1 MQHVLPT
8 RFVAVAAV
16 LVAILAVLIAPAR
29 AVDDDTQAKAREFI
43 EGLADQAVQAL
54 TNASVPREERE
65 KRARVLLRENFAVPT
80 IAQWVLGR
88 YWRVATPAEQQEY
101 LRLFEDLIVVTYVDR
116 FTRYSGERL
125 RVTRSVGMGETGD
138 VNVFSDVTNPGGT
151 PVDIGWRVRTRDGA
165 MKIVDVSVEGVSM
178 GQTQRSEFASIIQNN
193 GGQVSGLLAEMRQR
207 LQQAS

>member
-8 RFVAVAAV
+8 RFVAVAAA

-29 AVDDDTQAKAREFI
+29 AADDDTQAKARAFI

-138 VNVFSDVTNPGGT
+138 VNVFSDISNPGGA
-151 PVDIGWRVRTRDGA
+151 PIDIGWRVRTRDGS
-165 MKIVDVSVEGVSM
+165 MKVVDVSVEGVSM

-193 GGQVSGLLAEMRQR
+193 GGQVAGLLAEMRQR
-207 LQQAS
+207 LQQAG

>member
-1 MQHVLPT
+1 MQHGVPT
-8 RFVAVAAV
+8 RFFAATAAV
-16 LVAILAVLIAPAR
+16 VVILTFLIAPAR
-29 AVDDDTQAKAREFI
+29 AADDDTEAKARAFI

-125 RVTRSVGMGETGD
+125 RVTRSVGLGETGD
-138 VNVFSDVTNPGGT
+138 VNVFSDITNPGGT
-151 PVDIGWRVRTRDGA
+151 PIDIGWRVRTRDGS
-165 MKIVDVSVEGVSM
+165 MKVVDVSVEGVSM
-178 GQTQRSEFASIIQNN
+178 GQTQRAEFASIIQNN
-193 GGQVSGLLAEMRQR
+193 GGQVAGLLAEMRQR
-207 LQQAS
+207 LHQAG

>member
-1 MQHVLPT
+1 MQHGVPT
-8 RFVAVAAV
+8 RFFAAAAAV
-16 LVAILAVLIAPAR
+16 VVVLAVLIAPAR
-29 AVDDDTQAKAREFI
+29 ATDDHTQAKAREFI

-101 LRLFEDLIVVTYVDR
+101 LSLFEDLIVVTYVDR

-138 VNVFSDVTNPGGT
+138 VNVFSDITNPGGS
-151 PVDIGWRVRTRDGA
+151 PIDIGWRVRTRDGS
-165 MKIVDVSVEGVSM
+165 MKVVDVSVEGVSM

-193 GGQVSGLLAEMRQR
+193 GGQVSGLLTEMRRR

>member
-1 MQHVLPT
+1 MQHGVPT
-8 RFVAVAAV
+8 RFFAAAAAV
-16 LVAILAVLIAPAR
+16 VVVLAVLIAPAR
-29 AVDDDTQAKAREFI
+29 AADDDTQAKARAFI

-54 TNASVPREERE
+54 TNAAVPREERE

-101 LRLFEDLIVVTYVDR
+101 LNLFEDLIVVTYVDR

-138 VNVFSDVTNPGGT
+138 VNVFSDITNPGGS
-151 PVDIGWRVRTRDGA
+151 PIDIGWRVRTRDGS
-165 MKIVDVSVEGVSM
+165 MKVVDVSVEGVSM

-193 GGQVSGLLAEMRQR
+193 GGQVSGLIAEMRRR

>member
-1 MQHVLPT
+1 MQHGVPT
-8 RFVAVAAV
+8 RFFAAAAAV
-16 LVAILAVLIAPAR
+16 VVVLAVLIAPAR
-29 AVDDDTQAKAREFI
+29 AADDDTQAKARAFI

-88 YWRVATPAEQQEY
+88 YWRVATPVEQQEY
-101 LRLFEDLIVVTYVDR
+101 LSLFEDLIVVTYVDR

-138 VNVFSDVTNPGGT
+138 VNVFSDISNPGGS
-151 PVDIGWRVRTRDGA
+151 PIDIGWRVRTRDGS
-165 MKIVDVSVEGVSM
+165 MKVVDVSVEGVSM

-193 GGQVSGLLAEMRQR
+193 GGQVSGLLAEMRRR

>member
-1 MQHVLPT
+1 MQHGVPT
-8 RFVAVAAV
+8 RFFAAAVAVV
-16 LVAILAVLIAPAR
+16 VALTVLIAPAR
-29 AVDDDTQAKAREFI
+29 AADDDTQAKARAFI

-88 YWRVATPAEQQEY
+88 YWRVATPDEQQEY

-125 RVTRSVGMGETGD
+125 RVTRSVGLGETGD
-138 VNVFSDVTNPGGT
+138 VNVFSDITNPGGT
-151 PVDIGWRVRTRDGA
+151 PIDIGWRVRTRDGS
-165 MKIVDVSVEGVSM
+165 MKVVDVSVEGVSM
-178 GQTQRSEFASIIQNN
+178 GQTQRSEFASIIQNS
-193 GGQVSGLLAEMRQR
+193 GGQVAGLLAEMRQR
-207 LQQAS
+207 LHQAG

>member
-1 MQHVLPT
+1 VPT
-8 RFVAVAAV
+8 RFFAAAAAV
-16 LVAILAVLIAPAR
+16 VVVLAVLIAPAR
-29 AVDDDTQAKAREFI
+29 AADDDTQAKARAFI

-101 LRLFEDLIVVTYVDR
+101 LSLFEDLIVVTYVDR

-138 VNVFSDVTNPGGT
+138 VNVFSDISNPGGS
-151 PVDIGWRVRTRDGA
+151 PIDIGWRVRTRDGA
-165 MKIVDVSVEGVSM
+165 MKVVDVSVEGVSM

-193 GGQVSGLLAEMRQR
+193 GGQVSGLLAEMRRR

>member
-1 MQHVLPT
+1 MQHGVPT
-8 RFVAVAAV
+8 RFFAAAVAVV
-16 LVAILAVLIAPAR
+16 VVLAVLIAPAQ
-29 AVDDDTQAKAREFI
+29 ATDDHTQAKARAFI

-101 LRLFEDLIVVTYVDR
+101 LSLFEDLIVVTYVDR

-138 VNVFSDVTNPGGT
+138 VNVFSDITNPGGA
-151 PVDIGWRVRTRDGA
+151 PIDIGWRVRTRDGS
-165 MKIVDVSVEGVSM
+165 MKVVDVSVEGVSM

-193 GGQVSGLLAEMRQR
+193 GGQVSGLLTEMRRR
-207 LQQAS
+207 LHQAS

>member
-1 MQHVLPT
+1 VPT
-8 RFVAVAAV
+8 RFFAAAAAV
-16 LVAILAVLIAPAR
+16 VVVLAVLIAPAR
-29 AVDDDTQAKAREFI
+29 AADDDTQAKARAFI

-101 LRLFEDLIVVTYVDR
+101 LSLFEDLIVVTYVDR

-138 VNVFSDVTNPGGT
+138 VNVFSDISNPGGS
-151 PVDIGWRVRTRDGA
+151 PIDIGWRVRTRDGS
-165 MKIVDVSVEGVSM
+165 MKVVDVSVEGVSM

-193 GGQVSGLLAEMRQR
+193 GGQVSGLLAEMRRR

>member
-1 MQHVLPT
+1 MQHRVPT
-8 RFVAVAAV
+8 RFFAAAAAV
-16 LVAILAVLIAPAR
+16 VVVLAVLIAPAR
-29 AVDDDTQAKAREFI
+29 AADDDTQAKARAFI

-65 KRARVLLRENFAVPT
+65 KRARILLRENFAVPT

-101 LRLFEDLIVVTYVDR
+101 LSLFEDLIVVTYVDR

-138 VNVFSDVTNPGGT
+138 VNVFSDITNPGGT
-151 PVDIGWRVRTRDGA
+151 PIDIGWRVRARDGS
-165 MKIVDVSVEGVSM
+165 MKVVDVSVEGVSM

-193 GGQVSGLLAEMRQR
+193 GGQVSGLLAEMRRR

>member
-1 MQHVLPT
+1 MQHGVPT
-8 RFVAVAAV
+8 RFFAAAAAV
-16 LVAILAVLIAPAR
+16 VVVLAVLIAPAR
-29 AVDDDTQAKAREFI
+29 AADDDTQAKARAFI

-101 LRLFEDLIVVTYVDR
+101 LNLFEDLIVVTYVDR

-138 VNVFSDVTNPGGT
+138 VNVFSDITNPGGS
-151 PVDIGWRVRTRDGA
+151 PIDIGWRVRTRDGS
-165 MKIVDVSVEGVSM
+165 MKVVDVSVEGVSM

-193 GGQVSGLLAEMRQR
+193 GGQVSGLIAEMRRR

>member
-8 RFVAVAAV
+8 RIAAIAAAIFVVF
-16 LVAILAVLIAPAR
+16 AVLIAPAR
-29 AVDDDTQAKAREFI
+29 ATGEETQEKARSFI

-54 TNASVPREERE
+54 TNSSVPREERE

-88 YWRVATPAEQQEY
+88 YWRVATPEEQQEY
-101 LRLFEDLIVVTYVDR
+101 LKLFEDLIVVTYVDR

-125 RVTRSVGMGETGD
+125 RVTRAVSLGDSGD
-138 VNVFSDVTNPGGT
+138 VNVFSDITNAAGT
-151 PVDIGWRVRTRDGA
+151 PIDIGWRVRGREGA

-178 GQTQRSEFASIIQNN
+178 GQTQRSEFAAIIQNN
-193 GGQVSGLLAEMRQR
+193 GGQVAGLLAEMRQR
-207 LQQAS
+207 LQRAS

>member
-1 MQHVLPT
+1 MQHGVPT
-8 RFVAVAAV
+8 RFFAAAAAV
-16 LVAILAVLIAPAR
+16 VVVLAVLIAPAR
-29 AVDDDTQAKAREFI
+29 AADDDTQAKARAFI

-88 YWRVATPAEQQEY
+88 YWRVATPEEQQEY

-138 VNVFSDVTNPGGT
+138 VNVFSDITNPGGT
-151 PVDIGWRVRTRDGA
+151 PIDIGWRVRTRDGS
-165 MKIVDVSVEGVSM
+165 MKVVDVSVEGVSM

-193 GGQVSGLLAEMRQR
+193 GGQVAGLLAEMRQR
-207 LQQAS
+207 LQQAG

>member
-1 MQHVLPT
+1 M
-8 RFVAVAAV
+8 AVRLLFFAAAAAV
-16 LVAILAVLIAPAR
+16 VVVLAVLIAPAR
-29 AVDDDTQAKAREFI
+29 AADDDTQAKARAFI

-54 TNASVPREERE
+54 TNAAVPREERE

-101 LRLFEDLIVVTYVDR
+101 LNLFEDLIVVTYVDR

-138 VNVFSDVTNPGGT
+138 VNVFSDITNPGGS
-151 PVDIGWRVRTRDGA
+151 PIDIGWRVRTRDGS
-165 MKIVDVSVEGVSM
+165 MKVVDVSVEGVSM

-193 GGQVSGLLAEMRQR
+193 GGQVSGLIAEMRRR

>member
-1 MQHVLPT
+1 MQHGVPT
-8 RFVAVAAV
+8 RFFAAAAAV
-16 LVAILAVLIAPAR
+16 VVVLAVLIAPTR
-29 AVDDDTQAKAREFI
+29 AADDDTQAKARAFI

-88 YWRVATPAEQQEY
+88 YWRVATPEEQQEY

-138 VNVFSDVTNPGGT
+138 VNVFSDITNPGGT
-151 PVDIGWRVRTRDGA
+151 PIDIGWRVRTRDGS
-165 MKIVDVSVEGVSM
+165 MKVVDVSVEGVSM

-193 GGQVSGLLAEMRQR
+193 GGQVSGLIAEMRRR

>member
-1 MQHVLPT
+1 MQHGVPT
-8 RFVAVAAV
+8 RFFAAAAAV
-16 LVAILAVLIAPAR
+16 VVVLAVLIAPAR
-29 AVDDDTQAKAREFI
+29 AADDDTQAKARAFI

-101 LRLFEDLIVVTYVDR
+101 LSLFEDLIVVTYVDR

-138 VNVFSDVTNPGGT
+138 VNVFSDITNPGGA
-151 PVDIGWRVRTRDGA
+151 PIDIGWRVRTRDGS
-165 MKIVDVSVEGVSM
+165 MKVVDVSVEGVSM

-193 GGQVSGLLAEMRQR
+193 GGQVSGLIAEMRRR

>member
-1 MQHVLPT
+1 MQHRVPT
-8 RFVAVAAV
+8 RFCAAAAAV
-16 LVAILAVLIAPAR
+16 VVVLAVLIAPVR
-29 AVDDDTQAKAREFI
+29 AADDDTQAKARAFI

-101 LRLFEDLIVVTYVDR
+101 LSLFEDLIVVTYVDR

-138 VNVFSDVTNPGGT
+138 VNVFSDITNPGGA
-151 PVDIGWRVRTRDGA
+151 PIDIGWRVRTRDGS
-165 MKIVDVSVEGVSM
+165 MKVVDVSVEGVSM

-193 GGQVSGLLAEMRQR
+193 GGQVSGLLTEMRRR

>member
-1 MQHVLPT
+1 MQHGVPT
-8 RFVAVAAV
+8 RFFAAAAAV
-16 LVAILAVLIAPAR
+16 VVVLAVLIAPTR
-29 AVDDDTQAKAREFI
+29 AADDDTQAKARAFI

-88 YWRVATPAEQQEY
+88 YWRVATPEEQQEY

-138 VNVFSDVTNPGGT
+138 VNVFSDITNPGGT
-151 PVDIGWRVRTRDGA
+151 PIDIGWRVRTRDGS
-165 MKIVDVSVEGVSM
+165 MKVVDVSVEGVSM

-193 GGQVSGLLAEMRQR
+193 GGQVAGLLAEMRQR
-207 LQQAS
+207 LQQAG

>member
-1 MQHVLPT
+1 MQHGVPT
-8 RFVAVAAV
+8 RFFAAAAAV
-16 LVAILAVLIAPAR
+16 VVVLAVLIAPSR
-29 AVDDDTQAKAREFI
+29 AADDDTQAKARAFI

-101 LRLFEDLIVVTYVDR
+101 LSLFEDLIVVTYVDR

-138 VNVFSDVTNPGGT
+138 VNVFSDITNPGGA
-151 PVDIGWRVRTRDGA
+151 PIDIGWRVRTRDGS
-165 MKIVDVSVEGVSM
+165 MKVVDVSVEGVSM

-193 GGQVSGLLAEMRQR
+193 GGQVSGLLTEMRRR

>member
-1 MQHVLPT
+1 MQHGVPT
-8 RFVAVAAV
+8 RFCAAAAAV
-16 LVAILAVLIAPAR
+16 VVVLAVLIAPVR
-29 AVDDDTQAKAREFI
+29 AADDDTQAKARAFI

-101 LRLFEDLIVVTYVDR
+101 LSLFEDLIVVTYVDR

-138 VNVFSDVTNPGGT
+138 VNVFSDITNPGGA
-151 PVDIGWRVRTRDGA
+151 PIDIGWRVRTRDGS
-165 MKIVDVSVEGVSM
+165 MKVVDVSVEGVSM

-193 GGQVSGLLAEMRQR
+193 GGQVSGLLTEMRRR

>member
-1 MQHVLPT
+1 MQHAVPT
-8 RFVAVAAV
+8 RFVAAAAAI
-16 LVAILAVLIAPAR
+16 LAILAVLIAPAR
-29 AVDDDTQAKAREFI
+29 AADDDTQAKARAFI

-116 FTRYSGERL
+116 FTRYSGGGL
-125 RVTRSVGMGETGD
+125 RVTRSVGLGETGD
-138 VNVFSDVTNPGGT
+138 VSVFSDISNPGST
-151 PVDIGWRVRTRDGA
+151 PIDIGWRVRARDGD

-193 GGQVSGLLAEMRQR
+193 GGRVAGLLAEMRQR

>member
-1 MQHVLPT
+1 MQHGVPT
-8 RFVAVAAV
+8 RFFAAAAAV
-16 LVAILAVLIAPAR
+16 VVVLAVLIAPAR
-29 AVDDDTQAKAREFI
+29 AADDDTQAKARAFI

-101 LRLFEDLIVVTYVDR
+101 LSLFEDLIVVTYVDR

-138 VNVFSDVTNPGGT
+138 VNVFSDISNPGGS
-151 PVDIGWRVRTRDGA
+151 PIDIGWRVRTRDGA
-165 MKIVDVSVEGVSM
+165 MKVVDVSVEGVSM

-193 GGQVSGLLAEMRQR
+193 GGQVSGLLAEMRRR

>member
-1 MQHVLPT
+1 MQHGVPT
-8 RFVAVAAV
+8 RFFAAAAAV
-16 LVAILAVLIAPAR
+16 VVVLAVLIAPAR
-29 AVDDDTQAKAREFI
+29 ATDDHTQAKAREFI

-101 LRLFEDLIVVTYVDR
+101 LSLFEDLIVVTYVDR

-138 VNVFSDVTNPGGT
+138 VNVFSDITNPGGS
-151 PVDIGWRVRTRDGA
+151 PIDIGWRVRTRDGS
-165 MKIVDVSVEGVSM
+165 MKVVDVSVEGVSM

-193 GGQVSGLLAEMRQR
+193 GGQVAGLLAEMRQR
-207 LQQAS
+207 LHQAG

>member
-1 MQHVLPT
+1 MQLGVPT
-8 RFVAVAAV
+8 RFFAAAAAV
-16 LVAILAVLIAPAR
+16 VVVLAVLIAPAR
-29 AVDDDTQAKAREFI
+29 AADDDTQARARAFI

-54 TNASVPREERE
+54 TNAAVPREERE

-101 LRLFEDLIVVTYVDR
+101 LNLFEDLIVVTYVDR

-138 VNVFSDVTNPGGT
+138 VNVFSDITNPGGS
-151 PVDIGWRVRTRDGA
+151 PIDIGWRVRTRDGS
-165 MKIVDVSVEGVSM
+165 MKVVDVSVEGVSM

-193 GGQVSGLLAEMRQR
+193 GGQVSGLIAEMRRR

>member
-1 MQHVLPT
+1 MV
-8 RFVAVAAV
+8 V
-16 LVAILAVLIAPAR
+16 LAVLIAPAR
-29 AVDDDTQAKAREFI
+29 AADDDTQVKARAFI

-101 LRLFEDLIVVTYVDR
+101 LSLFEDLIVVTYVDR

-138 VNVFSDVTNPGGT
+138 VNVFSDITNPGGS
-151 PVDIGWRVRTRDGA
+151 PIDIGWRVRTRDGS
-165 MKIVDVSVEGVSM
+165 MKVVDVSVEGVSM

-193 GGQVSGLLAEMRQR
+193 GGQVSGLLAEMRRR

>member
-1 MQHVLPT
+1 MQHGVPT
-8 RFVAVAAV
+8 RFFAAAAAV
-16 LVAILAVLIAPAR
+16 VVVLAVLIAPAR
-29 AVDDDTQAKAREFI
+29 AADDDTQAKARAFI

-88 YWRVATPAEQQEY
+88 YWRVATPAEQREY
-101 LRLFEDLIVVTYVDR
+101 LSLFEDLIVVTYVDR

-138 VNVFSDVTNPGGT
+138 VNVFSDITNPGGT
-151 PVDIGWRVRTRDGA
+151 PIDIGWRVRTRDGA
-165 MKIVDVSVEGVSM
+165 MKVVDVSVEGVSM

-193 GGQVSGLLAEMRQR
+193 GGQVSGLLAEMRRR

>member
-1 MQHVLPT
+1 MQHGVPT
-8 RFVAVAAV
+8 RFFAAAAAV
-16 LVAILAVLIAPAR
+16 VVVLAVLIAPAR
-29 AVDDDTQAKAREFI
+29 AADDDTQAKARAFI

-101 LRLFEDLIVVTYVDR
+101 LSLFEDLIVVTYVDR

-138 VNVFSDVTNPGGT
+138 VNVFSDISNPGGS
-151 PVDIGWRVRTRDGA
+151 PIDIGWRVRTRDGS
-165 MKIVDVSVEGVSM
+165 MKVVDVSVEGVSM

-193 GGQVSGLLAEMRQR
+193 GGQVSGLLAEMRRR

>member
-8 RFVAVAAV
+8 RFVAVAAA

-29 AVDDDTQAKAREFI
+29 AADDDTQAKARAFI

-54 TNASVPREERE
+54 TNANVPREERE

-125 RVTRSVGMGETGD
+125 RVTRSVGMGDTGD
-138 VNVFSDVTNPGGT
+138 VTVFSDISNPGGT
-151 PVDIGWRVRTRDGA
+151 PIDIGWRVRTRDGS
-165 MKIVDVSVEGVSM
+165 MKVVDVSVEGVSM

-193 GGQVSGLLAEMRQR
+193 GGQVAGLLAEMRQR
-207 LQQAS
+207 LQQAG

>member
-1 MQHVLPT
+1 MQHGVPT
-8 RFVAVAAV
+8 RFFAAAAAV
-16 LVAILAVLIAPAR
+16 VVVLVVLIAPAR
-29 AVDDDTQAKAREFI
+29 AADDDTQAKARAFI

-101 LRLFEDLIVVTYVDR
+101 LSLFEDLIVVTYVDR

-138 VNVFSDVTNPGGT
+138 VNVFSDITNPGGA
-151 PVDIGWRVRTRDGA
+151 PIDIGWRVRTRDGS
-165 MKIVDVSVEGVSM
+165 MKVVDVSVEGVSM

-193 GGQVSGLLAEMRQR
+193 GGQVSGLLAEMRRR